1 MLETSALYAISSIP
15 RRLLKKQ
22 SNRLHPREIWVPR
35 VLHYFD
41 DVSEAIPSADN
52 EEKYYD
58 SSDARI
64 GMKQTTSDKQ
74 LCVRHANRWKDLAS
88 HPY

>member
-1 MLETSALYAISSIP
+1 
-15 RRLLKKQ
+15 
-22 SNRLHPREIWVPR
+22 

-58 SSDARI
+58 TSDDRI

-74 LCVRHANRWKDLAS
+74 LWVRHVNGRAAHRIYDRS
-88 HPY
+88 TH